1 MMSNTIEA
9 IHLLED
15 TLKILLSNYEFL
27 KNENQI
33 LLQNNTTLHHQLLE
47 KEQKLV
53 DQKKEFDILKIAK
66 TIEGSSTNTK
76 DTKLKINAL
85 IREIDKCIVQLQE

>member
-1 MMSNTIEA
+1 MTNTLEA
-9 IHLLED
+9 IQLLEVK
-15 TLKILLSNYEFL
+15 LKIILSNYDFL
-27 KNENQI
+27 KNENHI

-66 TIEGSSTNTK
+66 AIEGSGTDTK
-76 DTKLKINAL
+76 NTKLKINTL

>member
-1 MMSNTIEA
+1 MSNTLEA

-15 TLKILLSNYEFL
+15 KLKNLLSNYEFL
-27 KNENQI
+27 KDENQI
-33 LLQNNTTLHHQLLE
+33 LLQSNTELQHQVLE
-47 KEQKLV
+47 SKQQLVEQKK
-53 DQKKEFDILKIAK
+53 DFDLLKIAK

-76 DTKLKINAL
+76 DTKLKINTL